1 MNFNAEMFSILLA
14 ISGGTWL
21 LVNRVF
27 LKSGVKIFIG
37 VIYKRYLSNIKA
49 DFKGESLPLSLE
61 KVTRLSVSI
70 AVLFV
75 SIGLVAL
82 SQSTSMYTVIEGVGE
97 FEYAGGLIDA
107 TFIKCFLDVNPGE
120 WSLLWYVD
128 IILTI
133 AFIYSGS
140 KVMHRIEQYFGF
152 KYDTAKKANSQ

>member
-1 MNFNAEMFSILLA
+1 MNFNAEMFGILIG
-14 ISGGTWL
+14 ISAGTWL

-27 LKSGVKIFIG
+27 LKSGVKIVMG
-37 VIYKRYLSNIKA
+37 VIYKRHLANIKA
-49 DFKGESLPLSLE
+49 DSEGKVISLE
-61 KVTRLSVSI
+61 KVTRWAVSI
-70 AVLFV
+70 AVLGV

-97 FEYAGGLIDA
+97 FEYAGGLLDA
-107 TFIKCFLDVNPGE
+107 TFLKCFIDVDPLQ

-128 IILTI
+128 IVLTI

-152 KYDTAKKANSQ
+152 KYDTAKKANNP

>member
-1 MNFNAEMFSILLA
+1 MNFNAEMFGILIG

-27 LKSGVKIFIG
+27 LKSGVKLL
-37 VIYKRYLSNIKA
+37 VSQVYQQYLAKIKDSEGKA
-49 DFKGESLPLSLE
+49 ISLE
-61 KVTRLSVSI
+61 KVTRWAVSI
-70 AVLFV
+70 AVLGV

-97 FEYAGGLIDA
+97 FEYAGGLLDA
-107 TFIKCFLDVNPGE
+107 TFLKCFMDVDPLE
-120 WSLLWYVD
+120 WSLMWYVD
-128 IILTI
+128 LVLTI

-152 KYDTAKKANSQ
+152 KYDTAKKVNAK

>member
-1 MNFNAEMFSILLA
+1 MNFNAEMFGILIG

-27 LKSGVKIFIG
+27 LKSDVKLL
-37 VIYKRYLSNIKA
+37 VSQVYQQYLAKIKDSEGKA
-49 DFKGESLPLSLE
+49 ISLE
-61 KVTRLSVSI
+61 KVTRWAVSI
-70 AVLFV
+70 AVLGV

-97 FEYAGGLIDA
+97 FEYAGGLLDA
-107 TFIKCFLDVNPGE
+107 TFLKCFIDVDPLQ

-128 IILTI
+128 IVLTI

-152 KYDTAKKANSQ
+152 KYDTAKKANNP